1 MDHVVLGASRIE
13 RLTPAEP
20 ARDGA
25 SVVAEP
31 ELDLRLPSGLCHHL
45 GAVGIGRGFVLQTED
60 QTVQHV

>member
-31 ELDLRLPSGLCHHL
+31 ELDLRLPGLLHDDL
-45 GAVGIGRGFVLQTED
+45 GAELLGVGVTLKKN
-60 QTVQHV
+60 